1 MKRTFLLST
10 LSVALSTT
18 LFAYDAAKAEQY
30 NSFYSKMTQKVC
42 ASSKLF
48 ISAQETM
55 KLIQDNKEYLLID
68 VRTDGEASV
77 FGFSDAKS
85 LHLPIE
91 RLFTKENLNKI
102 PTDKPVIMVCHSGTR
117 GTMAAIGLK
126 QIGFQNI
133 HVLKGGFVALAEA
146 NTPASAPQK

>member
-1 MKRTFLLST
+1 MKKTFILSA
-10 LSVALSTT
+10 LSLALSTT
-18 LFAYDAAKAEQY
+18 LFGYDVTKAQQY
-30 NSFYSKMTQKVC
+30 NAFYSQMTQKVC

-55 KLIQDNKEYLLID
+55 KMIQENKEYLLVD

-77 FGFSDAKS
+77 FGFTNIKA

-91 RLFTKENLNKI
+91 RLFTKENLDKI
-102 PTDKPVIMVCHSGTR
+102 PTNKPVIMVCHSGTR
-117 GTMAAIGLK
+117 GTMAAVGLK
-126 QIGFQNI
+126 QIGFKNI
-133 HVLKGGFVALAEA
+133 HVLKGGFIALAEA